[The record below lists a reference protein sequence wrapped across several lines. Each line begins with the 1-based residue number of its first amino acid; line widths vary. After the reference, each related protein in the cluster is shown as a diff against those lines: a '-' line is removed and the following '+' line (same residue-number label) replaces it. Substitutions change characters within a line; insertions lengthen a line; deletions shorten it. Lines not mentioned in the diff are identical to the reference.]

1 MKVKV
6 LILIWEFG
14 DERVWVKKHT
24 KTNNKIERNVKMGI
38 HISDVFSYKI
48 MNGLKV

>member
-14 DERVWVKKHT
+14 DERVWVEKHT
-24 KTNNKIERNVKMGI
+24 KTSKKIEKNVKMGI
-38 HISDVFSYKI
+38 NISDVFSYKL